1 MVFLLEVQRT
11 AIHKPVKSIEIHG
24 FAVLHGIAGHA
35 KPKPSEAPLEEG
47 QVSFSQEWFTW
58 QATTVNII
66 MIYNDIMILNNLEQA
81 EAHQYLYIYI

>member
-1 MVFLLEVQRT
+1 MSLAFWMVFLLEVQRT

-58 QATTVNII
+58 QATTVNIT
-66 MIYNDIMILNNLEQA
+66 
-81 EAHQYLYIYI
+81 